1 MRATE
6 DFAKTGGCE
15 LAPMSTTTDLTVA
28 LKYSASGSPF
38 VLKIRSAGFQDRGA
52 DIAWLSAFPGEK
64 EILFPPLAFL
74 KPTGRA
80 EAVEGYT
87 FVEVAPTVA

>member
-1 MRATE
+1 MLR
-6 DFAKTGGCE
+6 F
-15 LAPMSTTTDLTVA
+15 
-28 LKYSASGSPF
+28 
-38 VLKIRSAGFQDRGA
+38 AGFGA
-52 DIAWLSAFPGEK
+52 ISWLSAFPGEK

-80 EAVEGYT
+80 EVVEGYT